1 MALLMTFNVKSKQRE
16 LFESSVKS
24 VSLITVRSLL
34 YVCVLKEHA
43 LNIQQLIY

>member
-1 MALLMTFNVKSKQRE
+1 MALLMVFNVKSKQRE

-24 VSLITVRSLL
+24 LLDRYCIL
-34 YVCVLKEHA
+34 YVSELKEQA